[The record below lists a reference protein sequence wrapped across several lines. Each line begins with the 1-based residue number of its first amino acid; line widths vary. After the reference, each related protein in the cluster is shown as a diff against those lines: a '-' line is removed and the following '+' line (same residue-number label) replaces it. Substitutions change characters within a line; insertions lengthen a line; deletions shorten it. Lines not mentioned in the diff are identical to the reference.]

1 MNNALVIGGSGFIGS
16 HIVDVLCR
24 NKYTVTVFDKEY
36 DRFRERTEGVR
47 YIRGSFQDQLVLA
60 EALSGID
67 IVVHALSTS
76 VPSTSNNSPIDDI
89 MGNLVGTVH
98 LLNLMLENK
107 IKRILFISS
116 GGTVYGIPKSL
127 PLDEQHSTNP
137 INSYGIIK
145 LTIEKY
151 LLMYEKLYGLEPI
164 IIRGSNAYGPRQGH
178 IGVQGFIATSLYKML
193 QNEEIT
199 IYGDGELIR
208 DYIFV
213 EDLAELCC
221 TAIVSKEKGIFNG
234 GSGRGYTLNEIIK
247 IITTVSGKK
256 LILAQM
262 PGRLF
267 DVKENV
273 LCIKKAEAR
282 LGWTPKTSIESGIKK
297 YFDWLNERLPEY

>member
-16 HIVDVLCR
+16 HIVDVLHQ
-24 NKYTVTVFDKEY
+24 NNFSVKVFDREF
-36 DRFRERTEGVR
+36 DRFRDKKEGIS
-47 YIRGSFQDQLVLA
+47 YIGGSFQDQLVLA
-60 EALSGID
+60 EALSGVD
-67 IVVHALSTS
+67 VVIHALSTS
-76 VPSTSNNSPIDDI
+76 VPSTSNNFPIDDI
-89 MGNLVGTVH
+89 MGNLVGTVN
-98 LLNLMLENK
+98 LLNLMLENR

-127 PLDEQHSTNP
+127 PLDEEHSTNP

-178 IGVQGFIATSLYKML
+178 IGVQGFIATSLYKTL
-193 QNEEIT
+193 RSEVIT
-199 IYGDGELIR
+199 MYGDGELIR

-213 EDLAELCC
+213 EDLAELCFK
-221 TAIVSKEKGIFNG
+221 AVLSKEKGVFNG
-234 GSGRGYTLNEIIK
+234 GSGKGYTLNEIAK
-247 IITTVSGKK
+247 IITDICGSK
-256 LILAQM
+256 LILTKM

-273 LCIKKAEAR
+273 LCVKKAETR
-282 LGWTPKTSIESGIKK
+282 LGWIPKTSIESGIKK
-297 YFDWLNERLPEY
+297 HFDWLKERLQE